1 MGGAVGIVLSILGA
15 LSSALPAIEGD
26 MAARQNR
33 EVQAAIHREVDLSRR
48 LPPKSRMN
56 AKLAALRADRLRHH
70 CAVPPKYGGG
80 RYHRICKAWTLEGA
94 RVHRELRGL

>member
-56 AKLAALRADRLRHH
+56 AKLAALRLSWRLPPHQSVFAKPMLSARTQWQRDLSDGLFDR
-70 CAVPPKYGGG
+70 
-80 RYHRICKAWTLEGA
+80 EF
-94 RVHRELRGL
+94 EQ